1 MDLAPYVDDL
11 RDELLMAAEDGKA
24 AELARR
30 LAASVASATRLTML
44 DVLSVA
50 AREIT
55 RDLAPGSVEV
65 RLDGRNPYFVVTPPY
80 ADESQDAA
88 ANQQAG
94 PGGDNGA
101 GGGWEGAISRI
112 NFRPPEQLKQH
123 IEAAAA
129 AEGLSVNAWLVRATT
144 NALAS
149 GPGQRRARRS
159 GRPEGRFVGWV
170 G

>member
-1 MDLAPYVDDL
+1 MDLTPYVDDL
-11 RDELLMAAEDGKA
+11 RDELLTAADDGQA
-24 AELARR
+24 VALARR

-55 RDLAPGSVEV
+55 RELAPGSVEV
-65 RLDGRNPYFVVTPPY
+65 RLEGRNPYFVVTPPF
-80 ADESQDAA
+80 ADEPADTAPDP
-88 ANQQAG
+88 QAG
-94 PGGDNGA
+94 PGSDNGA
-101 GGGWEGAISRI
+101 GWAGAISRI

-144 NALAS
+144 DALAA
-149 GPGQRRARRS
+149 GPDHRRARR
-159 GRPEGRFVGWV
+159 GGKRDGQFVGWV